1 MKKWGVIVIIL
12 QPVWTEFYKMIVFDL
27 ECLNGHTFE
36 GWFEDKEDLK
46 QQQEKGI
53 LSCPVC
59 ETTDV
64 VQKLHAISIRKS
76 SSGTSSQKAL
86 QASQEAMTELAEKV
100 AEYVEKNFE
109 NVGPDFS
116 KQALKM
122 HYGAEEYRS
131 IRGTTTAEEDKVLQK
146 EGVPVFKV
154 PIIKKPNDD
163 LN

>member
-1 MKKWGVIVIIL
+1 MKKWEIIVITL
-12 QPVWTEFYKMIVFDL
+12 QPVWIEFYNMIVFDL

-46 QQQEKGI
+46 QQQEQGI
-53 LSCPVC
+53 LTCPVC

-76 SSGTSSQKAL
+76 SAATSQKAL

-100 AEYVEKNFE
+100 ADYVEKNFE
-109 NVGPDFS
+109 NVGSDFS

-154 PIIKKPNDD
+154 PLVKKPGDD